1 MIKQTELRLGETLRR
16 LRWERNLTQE
26 TLASHLGISCQAISK
41 WERCDGYPDI
51 TFLPILARYFDV
63 SVDTLL
69 GMEEITAQA
78 RLEEYNRLWQQ
89 NRAELRHAEN
99 VELMRLALGEFP
111 NHPLLLVQLSASLER
126 LDGTEEERR
135 AYLHESILVQEQILA
150 YCEDSEVRSAV
161 LWNIADSYDR
171 YGDRERARL
180 YAEKLPNLY
189 KTRESALIR
198 LSDDTAEQKQ
208 IAAEAMDRML
218 YLLSL
223 FLHNIYDGHA
233 DGKMQKIRQILNE
246 ETE

>member
-16 LRWERNLTQE
+16 LRRERNLTQE

-126 LDGTEEERR
+126 MDGTAEERR
-135 AYLHESILVQEQILA
+135 EYLQESIEVQEQILR
-150 YCEDSEVRSAV
+150 YCEDSEVRGAV

-171 YGDRERARL
+171 YGDRDRARM

-189 KTRESALIR
+189 KTRESALVR
-198 LSDDTAEQKQ
+198 LSEDTQERKQ
-208 IAAEAMDRML
+208 LAGEAMERIG

-223 FLHNIYDGHA
+223 FLP
-233 DGKMQKIRQILNE
+233 ILYE
-246 ETE
+246 DRAEDMLAEIKRIL